1 MPQGKLILITGTSR
15 GLGQAMAASMIQ
27 QGHRI
32 VGCSRAASDVR
43 RVSDEFPAPH
53 RFDEVDV
60 SQDEQ
65 VGQWSQSVLAE
76 CGVPD
81 LLINNAG
88 LVNANNDL
96 WKVPPDEFSQVIDV
110 NIKGI
115 YHVIRHFVPAMI
127 SRGTGTIVNFSSG
140 WGRSTSPEVAPYCA
154 TKWAVEGLTR
164 AFADELPEGMAAVS
178 LNPGVIHTRM
188 LASCFGESAQSYP
201 EPQQWAERAV
211 PFLLKIRPASN
222 GEALTVPGG

>member
-1 MPQGKLILITGTSR
+1 
-15 GLGQAMAASMIQ
+15 MAAGMIQ

-32 VGCSRAASDVR
+32 VGCSRAASDVG

-60 SQDEQ
+60 SQCEQ

-81 LLINNAG
+81 LLINNAA
-88 LVNANNDL
+88 LINVNNDL
-96 WKVPPDEFSQVIDV
+96 WKVPPEEFSQVIDV

-140 WGRSTSPEVAPYCA
+140 WGRTTSPEVAPYCA

-164 AFADELPEGMAAVS
+164 AFADELPAGMAAVS

-188 LASCFGESAQSYP
+188 LTSCFGESARSYP
-201 EPQQWAERAV
+201 EPHQWAKRAV

>member
-15 GLGQAMAASMIQ
+15 GLGHAMAAGMIQ

-32 VGCSRAASDVR
+32 VGCSRATSDVR

-53 RFDEVDV
+53 RFDKVEV
-60 SQDEQ
+60 SQYEQ

-81 LLINNAG
+81 LLINNAA

-96 WKVPPDEFSQVIDV
+96 WKVPPEEFSQVIDV

-178 LNPGVIHTRM
+178 LNPGAIHTRM
-188 LASCFGESAQSYP
+188 LTSCFGESARSYP

-211 PFLLKIRPASN
+211 PFLLKICPASN